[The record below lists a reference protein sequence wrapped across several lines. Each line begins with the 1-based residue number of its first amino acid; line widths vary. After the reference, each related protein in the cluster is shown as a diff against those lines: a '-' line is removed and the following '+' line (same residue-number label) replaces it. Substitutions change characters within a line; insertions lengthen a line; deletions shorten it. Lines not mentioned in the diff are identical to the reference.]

1 MSVVKEFI
9 VCPKSSKENEQI
21 VWQDQNFTIEI
32 CDMYID
38 LFAIIITKLIKNESG
53 GSGKKHSNTC
63 TCTMYRCW
71 IEQLCGNGIQIS
83 VSV

>member
-38 LFAIIITKLIKNESG
+38 LFAIIITKLIKIKSDESG
-53 GSGKKHSNTC
+53 QKHSY